1 MGGLQ
6 GLNAT
11 KNAVSTMEDMLLHG
25 GFFSMCY
32 HVGDEMEGGPASQF
46 RDEALDEP
54 CKPDYIDPNATIPTV
69 DSVIE
74 KTKKCNANGL
84 AKVVSGTVGFFGGV
98 IMAATALT
106 LIPTALMLINVVK
119 PQARGGLFNG
129 LTLGIMYL
137 VFGVLAIGFIVF
149 YQMKIIGSYHEQ
161 DLKETHT
168 GYSWTLALVGGC
180 CVAVAGVLSFLIRP
194 NSEVSP

>member
-1 MGGLQ
+1 
-6 GLNAT
+6 
-11 KNAVSTMEDMLLHG
+11 MEKMLLHG

-32 HVGDEMEGGPASQF
+32 HVGSEMEGGPASKF

-54 CKPDYIDPNATIPTV
+54 CKPDYIDPNATIPTTE
-69 DSVIE
+69 SVIE

-98 IMAATALT
+98 LMAATALT

-119 PQARGGLFNG
+119 PQARSGLFNG

-137 VFGVLAIGFIVF
+137 VLGVLAIGFVVF
-149 YQMKIIGSYHEQ
+149 YQIKIIGSYHEQ
-161 DLKETHT
+161 DLEGTHT
-168 GYSWTLALVGGC
+168 GHAWTYALVGGC
-180 CVAVAGVLSFLIRP
+180 CVAVAGILSFLIRP